1 MAENSIRMKVKLKNN
16 IATVKAIISHPMES
30 GNRKQDGVPVPAH
43 FIQEV
48 ECFVNDA
55 SVLKTYW
62 GGGVQKNP
70 YFSFRL
76 KEAKMGDKV
85 KLTWKDHT
93 GDSDSKEVLVSG

>member
-1 MAENSIRMKVKLKNN
+1 MAKKSIRMKINLKDG

-30 GNRKQDGVPVPAH
+30 GRRKSGDKLIPAN

-48 ECFVNDA
+48 ECLLNEN

-70 YFSFRL
+70 YLSF
-76 KEAKMGDKV
+76 KIKDVKPGDTV
-85 KLTWKDHT
+85 KLSWIDDT
-93 GDSDSKEVLVSG
+93 GASDSLQSVIKE